1 MKNKDYKIP
10 NLLFNAVVLRQ
21 FLGEAVAHLEK
32 DEAICDGRL
41 SIMLTVW
48 TDGFD

>member
-1 MKNKDYKIP
+1 MQNKVYKIS
-10 NLLFNAVVLRQ
+10 NLLSNKAVLCQ

-32 DEAICDGRL
+32 DEAVCDGRL
-41 SIMLTVW
+41 SIKLTVW